1 MAANVTLA
9 TLRQLSRLYSDERGV
24 SDPTSDGFVKT
35 TELDLLI
42 NLELRSLYD
51 RLIQAGGHDY
61 YESSASFPTVSGTS
75 EYTLASMTPAAST
88 FYRLRRVQIE
98 WGTRDIEEID
108 DFAVG
113 EELEYQ
119 NCGAWGRWGAKAFRV
134 VAGKIRIRPTPT
146 SAATVRIYY
155 IPALTDLTSASGN
168 NTFDGVNGWHDAV
181 CLGVACKILDMQ
193 NMQSG
198 ALQQR
203 RDEVIARIDA
213 MAAERAAE
221 QPKRVLDVSP
231 GTNYRGRGR
240 IWGLPKP

>member
-1 MAANVTLA
+1 MAASVTLA

-61 YESSASFPTVSGTS
+61 YEATASFTTVSGTS

-88 FYRLRRVQIE
+88 FYRLRRIQIE
-98 WGTRDIEEID
+98 WGSRDIEEIA
-108 DFAVG
+108 DFTPG
-113 EELEYQ
+113 EELDYQ
-119 NCGAWGRWGAKAFRV
+119 NYGAWGRWSAKAFRV

-155 IPALTDLTSASGN
+155 VPSLTDLTSATGN

-181 CLGVACKILDMQ
+181 ALGVATKILDMQ
-193 NMQSG
+193 NLQSG
-198 ALQQR
+198 AIQAR

-213 MAAERAAE
+213 MAAERAAY
-221 QPKRVLDVSP
+221 QPKRVQDVGP
-231 GTNYRGRGR
+231 GTNYRGQGR
-240 IWGLPKP
+240 LWGLPRP